1 MLFRNLL
8 NLLLILGVAAA
19 AAAQAQL
26 KANGPVTLAEL
37 RSILS
42 RAERAPELVAPTNKE
57 LITAIEERGVDF
69 VLTPEEE
76 WALRLREASDE
87 LIAKLREAFDP
98 AEREFRL
105 RVARQQNLYN
115 TFAQNFNSNDLS
127 AKTAALNAARDFVAD
142 YADDANVAQIVA
154 YMRRTLPSLE
164 RSVQMMQAQADRAE
178 QERVRNLHR
187 ESMREVERRRRETA
201 RQTNANPNANPN
213 SNSGANTNTNNTTK
227 VNAPAPA
234 GNGNRPPT
242 PPPPRPDQR
251 P

>member
-1 MLFRNLL
+1 MFRTLL
-8 NLLLILGVAAA
+8 NLFLLLGVAA

-42 RAERAPELVAPTNKE
+42 RAEKSADQIAPTNKE
-57 LITAIEERGVDF
+57 LIDAVEARGIDF

-87 LIAKLREAFDP
+87 LIVTLRKAFDP
-98 AEREFRL
+98 EEREFRL

-115 TFAQNFNSNDLS
+115 TFVSNFNSSDLS
-127 AKTAALNAARDFVAD
+127 AKTAAMNAARDFVAD
-142 YADDANVAQIVA
+142 YADDSNVTQIIA

-164 RSVQMMQAQADRAE
+164 RSVQMMQAQADRVE
-178 QERVRNLHR
+178 QERIRNLYR
-187 ESMREVERRRRETA
+187 ESMRESERRVRETA
-201 RQTNANPNANPN
+201 RQSNANPNANTN
-213 SNSGANTNTNNTTK
+213 QGANTANTTNA
-227 VNAPAPA
+227 NAPTPA
-234 GNGNRPPT
+234 RDGNRPPP

>member
-1 MLFRNLL
+1 MLFRILL
-8 NLLLILGVAAA
+8 NLFLLLGVA

-42 RAERAPELVAPTNKE
+42 RAEKSADLIAPTNKE
-57 LITAIEERGVDF
+57 LIDAVEARGVDF

-76 WALRLREASDE
+76 WALRLREASDD
-87 LIAKLREAFDP
+87 LIAALRSAFDP

-105 RVARQQNLYN
+105 RVAKQQDLYN
-115 TFAQNFNSNDLS
+115 TFVSNFNSSDLS

-142 YADDANVAQIVA
+142 YADDSNVTQIVA

-164 RSVQMMQAQADRAE
+164 RSVQIMQTQADRVE
-178 QERVRNLHR
+178 QERIRNLYR
-187 ESMREVERRRRETA
+187 ETMRENERRRRETA
-201 RQTNANPNANPN
+201 GQQNANPNAPK
-213 SNSGANTNTNNTTK
+213 TNTNSPTPTPNGA
-227 VNAPAPA
+227 VPAPPP
-234 GNGNRPPT
+234 RPQ
-242 PPPPRPDQR
+242 PRPDQR